1 VCKAAYIKENAR
13 KEQKMINNIL
23 AFWTPGP
30 IEILIILILLGVPVL
45 LIILFFRLLLRNKRE
60 NVRLRLEVG
69 KLADELEQMRK
80 KAGGAE
86 KGNSS
91 DKSN

>member
-1 VCKAAYIKENAR
+1 
-13 KEQKMINNIL
+13 MINNIL

-30 IEILIILILLGVPVL
+30 IELLIILIVFGVPIL
-45 LIILFFRLLLRNKRE
+45 LVVLFFRLILRNKRE

-80 KAGGAE
+80 KSGGAE

-91 DKSN
+91 DKSG

>member
-45 LIILFFRLLLRNKRE
+45 LIILFFRFLLRNKRE

-86 KGNSS
+86 KGPA
-91 DKSN
+91 DKIE